1 MALSITFVVAT
12 LLAWRYSNAFVRLYY
27 KAAAVW
33 LGFLSFL
40 FLAALLSWIVYGV
53 AQLFSLPW
61 QRQSIA
67 FTIFG
72 AAILVGVYGL
82 LNAASVRVN
91 KISVTLP
98 NLPASW
104 RGRVVA
110 LVTDMHLGHVRG
122 NLFAKRVV
130 EMLSR
135 LNPDIVLIAGDMYD
149 GTAADVGK
157 LAEPLANLSAPLGT
171 YFVSDHEEFSDH
183 TKYLDAVRKSGV
195 RVLNNEKVIV
205 DGLQLVGVHH
215 RDSVDPQRFR
225 AILRNADLD
234 ADRASILLTHAPV
247 NSPSRPKRKSDC
259 SSQATPTVAS
269 FSLLHGSRRESMAAS
284 CMD

>member
-1 MALSITFVVAT
+1 MRRRIFVFLTFAQSILFLSHWFVYKTWVDFHAAPDPPGFSGLAVVFVALSITFVVAT

-110 LVTDMHLGHVRG
+110 LVTDMYSGSCTW
-122 NLFAKRVV
+122 K
-130 EMLSR
+130 
-135 LNPDIVLIAGDMYD
+135 
-149 GTAADVGK
+149 
-157 LAEPLANLSAPLGT
+157 PLG
-171 YFVSDHEEFSDH
+171 E
-183 TKYLDAVRKSGV
+183 AGR
-195 RVLNNEKVIV
+195 
-205 DGLQLVGVHH
+205 
-215 RDSVDPQRFR
+215 
-225 AILRNADLD
+225 
-234 ADRASILLTHAPV
+234 
-247 NSPSRPKRKSDC
+247 
-259 SSQATPTVAS
+259 
-269 FSLLHGSRRESMAAS
+269 
-284 CMD
+284 